1 MILAAAVAVLPL
13 ATSPPVEFV
22 KEPKTGVVFP
32 ARVGGMSLFGVGVR
46 TKTFLRVKI
55 YAIGFYVADSAISGP
70 LTVHRGTVGT
80 AQFYRD
86 LVTGDFEKQLVLKL
100 VRDLSAEQIQG
111 AFRTQMRSA
120 NRELLDRFLS
130 YFVGTKAGQECVLRW
145 APGGVLETSVAGV
158 VKTPI
163 PDRAFSQAVFAVW
176 LGDDKAVDAPF
187 RGRLVSRAG
196 ELLE

>member
-1 MILAAAVAVLPL
+1 MILAAVVAALL
-13 ATSPPVEFV
+13 AASPPVQFV

-32 ARVGGMSLFGVGVR
+32 ARVEGMSLFGVGVR

-70 LTVHRGTVGT
+70 LTAHRGTVGS
-80 AQFYRD
+80 APFYRD

-111 AFRTQMRSA
+111 AFRTHMRSA
-120 NRELLDRFLS
+120 DPELLDRFLS

-145 APGGVLETSVAGV
+145 APGGVLETRVAGV

-163 PDRAFSQAVFAVW
+163 PNRAFSQDVFAVW

-187 RGRLVSRAG
+187 RGRLVSRAPG
-196 ELLE
+196 LLE